1 MILRKGPEMR
11 SILAIIICVCLSA
24 PAMALDWPDN
34 HTRTVILENRCSE
47 AMKIIVTHSPTRD
60 VWEKAGWFTMQP
72 GERNF
77 PFHEGKRLQ
86 HRDNAT
92 LLLYARSVDDS
103 FEVKGDHGT
112 NFAGE
117 HYKSFKVSR
126 IFRGKYVDIRLNC
139 D

>member
-1 MILRKGPEMR
+1 MR
-11 SILAIIICVCLSA
+11 SILGLFLGLCLVT
-24 PAMALDWPDN
+24 PVFALDWPDQ
-34 HTRTVILENRCSE
+34 HTRTIILENRCDQ
-47 AMKIIVTHSPTRD
+47 AMRIIVTHSPTKD

-77 PFHEGKRLQ
+77 PHHNGARLQ

-92 LLLYARSVDDS
+92 LLLYAKAEDGS

-112 NFAGE
+112 NFGGE

-126 IFRGKYVDIRLNC
+126 IFRGNYVDARLTCN
-139 D
+139 